1 MSDTSQT
8 WIFYFESDKCTTII
22 ILYDFGRPPLLSS
35 THVDEMNPDGSSV
48 VRDRRSTLLPN
59 ETSGKEVVGKRL
71 RGKGRSSTAQ
81 QPMQQEEPE
90 AQETHDTGMKAALL
104 KKSSLICL

>member
-1 MSDTSQT
+1 M
-8 WIFYFESDKCTTII
+8 
-22 ILYDFGRPPLLSS
+22 
-35 THVDEMNPDGSSV
+35 
-48 VRDRRSTLLPN
+48 VRDGRSTVLPN

-81 QPMQQEEPE
+81 QPMLQEKPE

-104 KKSSLICL
+104 KKELTNLSLVSFFNINNLSST